1 MVMRQLRSTLI
12 RSKIFQNKFTKINII
27 SDRIKYFFTFEFLN
41 PKTQTAIRNSF
52 VAKPKI
58 TNLDRLFNIN
68 KLCYIIKN

>member
-1 MVMRQLRSTLI
+1 MRQLHSTII

-41 PKTQTAIRNSF
+41 SKIQTAIRNSF

-58 TNLDRLFNIN
+58 TNLDRLFKIN